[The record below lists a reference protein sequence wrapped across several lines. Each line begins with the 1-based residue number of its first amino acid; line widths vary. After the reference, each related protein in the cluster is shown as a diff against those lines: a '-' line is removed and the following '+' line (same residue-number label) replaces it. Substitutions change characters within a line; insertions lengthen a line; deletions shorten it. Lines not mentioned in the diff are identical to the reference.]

1 MISGVVLQACQR
13 FLRDVGGGLA
23 PAFAVALVPTV
34 LVIGIGVDYNT
45 TLRIRTK
52 LQAAADMAVLSAA
65 KLEDADAS
73 RELTAKRYF
82 EAQLSPD
89 VLAMVKSSEFKLSAD
104 VKSITGKVSAS
115 VPTSLTHIVGQTA
128 METNVNST
136 AAIAKPSVRQLDI
149 VMCVDAT
156 GSMTPTLNAVKANV
170 LNFESNLNAE
180 LTTRGADKFDMI
192 RARVIFYRDYGG
204 IKLNGNNTN
213 VWVWNNGTYVNK
225 FIKASD
231 PDYWT
236 YVGDIP
242 PMKASTFFELPG
254 KRTDMQTFVNPEVA
268 WGGGDLPEAGLE
280 CVNEAMDSPWAKVGD
295 VPPSLGKAIE
305 MVYPVIV
312 VWTDAAAHKPAYSV
326 SVKNPSYPP
335 AQKFPRS
342 YPGLLSKWNDPAV
355 INQLNKLLVF
365 FGNPNLNSNDEDG
378 KADGWQ
384 QVKQWPR
391 FTVGGTL
398 TEGNQ
403 NMVSKIADAIVKV
416 VRSPTLTN

>member
-1 MISGVVLQACQR
+1 MNIGALLQSCRRVVS
-13 FLRDVGGGLA
+13 DVRGGLA
-23 PAFAVALVPTV
+23 PTFAIMLVPAVAVV
-34 LVIGIGVDYNT
+34 GVGIDYNT
-45 TLRIRTK
+45 TLQIRTK
-52 LQAAADMAVLSAA
+52 LQSAVDMAVLSAA
-65 KLEDADAS
+65 KLEDPDAS
-73 RELTAKRYF
+73 REVTAKRYF
-82 EAQLSPD
+82 EAQLPSD

-104 VKSITGKVSAS
+104 LKSMTGNVSAT
-115 VPTSLTHIVGQTA
+115 VPTSLTLIIGQTSMA
-128 METNVNST
+128 TNVTST

-170 LNFESNLNAE
+170 LNFESNLNTE
-180 LTTRGADKFDMI
+180 LTKRGADKFDLI
-192 RARVIFYRDYGG
+192 RARVIFYRDFGG

-213 VWVWNNGTYVNK
+213 VWVWNSGAYVNK

-242 PMKASTFFELPG
+242 PMKPSTFFELPG
-254 KRTDMQTFVNPEVA
+254 KRTDMQNFVNPEVA

-295 VPPSLGKAIE
+295 VPPTLGKAIE
-305 MVYPVIV
+305 MIYPVIV

-326 SVKNPSYPP
+326 SVKNPNYPP

-342 YPGLLSKWNDPAV
+342 YPLLLEKWNDPAV
-355 INQLNKLLVF
+355 INQLNKLMVF
-365 FGNPNLNSNDEDG
+365 FGNPDLNSNDNDG

-416 VRSPTLTN
+416 VKSPTLTN

>member
-1 MISGVVLQACQR
+1 MSAVAVFRSCLR
-13 FLRDVGGGLA
+13 FLRHAGGALS
-23 PAFAVALVPTV
+23 PAFAVMLVPTV

-52 LQAAADMAVLSAA
+52 LQTAADMAVLAAA
-65 KLEDADAS
+65 KLEDTDAS
-73 RELTAKRYF
+73 REATAKRYF
-82 EAQLSPD
+82 ESQLPHD
-89 VLAMVKSSEFKLSAD
+89 VLAMVKTIDFKLAKD
-104 VKSITGKVSAS
+104 LKTITGSVQAS
-115 VPTSLTHIVGQTA
+115 VPTSLTHIIGQTA
-128 METNVNST
+128 MATNVTST

-156 GSMTPTLNAVKANV
+156 GSMTATLNAVKANV

-180 LTTRGADKFDMI
+180 LTKRGTDKFDLI
-192 RARVIFYRDYGG
+192 RARVIYYRDYGG
-204 IKLNGNNTN
+204 IKLNGNNTY
-213 VWVWNNGTYVNK
+213 VYVWNSGTYVNK
-225 FIKASD
+225 YIKASD

-242 PMKASTFFELPG
+242 PMKASGFFELPA

-295 VPPSLGKAIE
+295 VPPALGKAIE
-305 MVYPVIV
+305 AIYPVIV
-312 VWTDAAAHKPAYSV
+312 VWTDAAAHKPNYSV
-326 SVKNPSYPP
+326 SVKNPNYPS

-355 INQLNKLLVF
+355 VNQLNMLLIF
-365 FGNPNLNSNDEDG
+365 FGNPDLNSNDDDG

-384 QVKQWPR
+384 TVKTWPR

-403 NMVSKIADAIVKV
+403 NMVSKIADAIAKV
-416 VRSPTLTN
+416 VKSPTLTN